1 MDEKACICFALLV
14 KNYFRRL
21 LLLGDGIF
29 LLAPKVV
36 LRRVNNHL
44 DTFRDANMPLLNN
57 KKAISA
63 EGGAEIYTFPT
74 STIISI
80 PSVVQI

>member
-1 MDEKACICFALLV
+1 MS

-21 LLLGDGIF
+21 LLLGDENF

-44 DTFRDANMPLLNN
+44 DTFRDANMPLLDN

-63 EGGAEIYTFPT
+63 EGGAEIYTF
-74 STIISI
+74 
-80 PSVVQI
+80 QYQ

>member
-1 MDEKACICFALLV
+1 MGIGRDSMYLLRALCQELFQTPLV
-14 KNYFRRL
+14 VGRW
-21 LLLGDGIF
+21 DF

-63 EGGAEIYTFPT
+63 EGGAEIYTF
-74 STIISI
+74 
-80 PSVVQI
+80 QYQ

>member
-1 MDEKACICFALLV
+1 MGEIACICCVLYV
-14 KNYFRRL
+14 KNHFRRVL
-21 LLLGDGIF
+21 LFGRWDF

-63 EGGAEIYTFPT
+63 EGGAEIYTF
-74 STIISI
+74 
-80 PSVVQI
+80 QYQ